1 MALIKGLFRSTG
13 DSGLSPA
20 NTTGRTILNLLNL
33 IWAGIVAVIT
43 PAVTP
48 VMYNVIMVAAN
59 TEYLQAL
66 PANAKK
72 FQIKTRDGTA
82 FRVAFQAGV
91 VVLPGGPYTTV
102 PQACIYWEDYIQP
115 PTLTIYFASTLANR
129 VVEITAWS

>member
-13 DSGLSPA
+13 DSGLSPT

-43 PAVTP
+43 PATVA
-48 VMYNVIMVAAN
+48 VMYNVTMVAIN
-59 TEYLQAL
+59 TEYLQVL
-66 PANAKK
+66 PANTKK

-82 FRVAFQAGV
+82 FRVAFEAGRV
-91 VVLPGGPYTTV
+91 GPPVDPYTTV

-115 PTLTIYFASTLANR
+115 AVLTIYFASTLANR